1 MNQQMLMNK
10 LQDNKY
16 RRLVFKGSLKYTA
29 KREEFNLSPAE
40 TYATAHFELFSTLV
54 ES

>member
-1 MNQQMLMNK
+1 MDR

-16 RRLVFKGSLKYTA
+16 RRLVFKGRLTFSDKLYKFDLTPPEA
-29 KREEFNLSPAE
+29 
-40 TYATAHFELFSTLV
+40 YAATHFELFSTLV